1 MPEKI
6 PEPTNTRS
14 FGIAFALSQLGE
26 QPALA
31 GLGTLG
37 VEIKRLIAE
46 SREIVLT
53 GERSMTLT
61 NEETNVKAQELADRV
76 KAAAAAGETPDD
88 LQRLVFMNVKALIV
102 ELTTN
107 EAP

>member
-6 PEPTNTRS
+6 PEPMNTRS
-14 FGIAFALSQLGE
+14 FGVVMALSQLGE

-46 SREIVLT
+46 SREIVADAT
-53 GERSMTLT
+53 CICKPV
-61 NEETNVKAQELADRV
+61 ETNLPHLRGMQVRDNNCPVHGLRPLPEN
-76 KAAAAAGETPDD
+76 GT
-88 LQRLVFMNVKALIV
+88 
-102 ELTTN
+102 
-107 EAP
+107 